1 MKKTKIILML
11 AAVIAVAFAL
21 TACNPIENETRSAS
35 MLIVENLFGS
45 DLEGNDSNFLES
57 DVLYQDEKTTTIY
70 ADHGIGRLSAQLLDP
85 LSITGPS
92 HLNDITVERYTV
104 TYSRSDGRNVPGVD
118 VPYSFDGQL
127 SATISIG
134 STVDVVLTLV
144 RAAAKMEPPLVNL
157 HEGRDVGVLTVHAK
171 VDFFGHDKVGHAV
184 TATGYLTIY
193 FANYVNEEADSGGE
207 AASAIRRF
215 Q

>member
-11 AAVIAVAFAL
+11 MAVIAVAFAL
-21 TACNPIENETRSAS
+21 TACNPIENDTRSAS
-35 MLIVENLFGS
+35 MLVVESLFGT

-57 DVLYQDEKTTTIY
+57 DVLYQTEKTTTIY
-70 ADHGIGRLSAQLLDP
+70 ADHGIGRLSARLLDP

-92 HLNDITVERYTV
+92 HLNDITVDRYTV
-104 TYSRSDGRNVPGVD
+104 TYTRSDGRNLQGVD

-127 SATISIG
+127 SATISVG
-134 STVDVVLTLV
+134 STVDIALTIV
-144 RAAAKMEPPLVNL
+144 RAAAKMEPPLVDL

-171 VDFFGHDKVGHAV
+171 VDFYGHDQVGHAV

-193 FANYVNEEADSGGE
+193 FANYVNEEAGGE
-207 AASAIRRF
+207 TASTGGRF